1 MKYTSCI
8 HLEHGITFF
17 SNSVQICCIS
27 SHPGGGNIMQIS
39 DYHGEIIDWNK
50 IFENR
55 AQMRDGIK
63 NGIIPEKCSGCYY
76 LKEQEWNSENYID
89 EVLIGHFTHC
99 NCNCIY
105 CYTEKDK
112 KFFNNNKT
120 YNIYPVIKDMIE
132 KGVLSKNAT
141 VTFGGG
147 EPTILQEFEELVYLL
162 LDYDVYN
169 IRIHSDGIKYSPA
182 IEKGLKLG
190 KITLITSIDSG
201 SKEVYERIKQV
212 PCYDK
217 VWNNMAK
224 YSKTKNGLI
233 RTKYVLIPGI
243 NDSLSEVKNFL
254 KKTYESGIRN
264 IAFDIEDTWFKE
276 NRENIPQYIYVICD
290 FIFECFRQFNIDSC
304 ELYERASNLK
314 IDREN
319 RLKISPKNS

>member
-1 MKYTSCI
+1 
-8 HLEHGITFF
+8 
-17 SNSVQICCIS
+17 
-27 SHPGGGNIMQIS
+27 MQINN
-39 DYHGEIIDWNK
+39 YRGELIDWDE
-50 IFENR
+50 IFKNR
-55 AQMRDGIK
+55 AVMREGIK
-63 NGIIPEKCSGCYY
+63 NGVIPEKCSGCYY

-112 KFFNNNKT
+112 KFFNSNRT
-120 YNIYPVIKDMIE
+120 YNIYPVIKDMID

-190 KITLITSIDSG
+190 KITLITSLDSG
-201 SKEVYERIKQV
+201 SKEVYEKIKQV
-212 PCYDK
+212 PCCDK
-217 VWNNMAK
+217 VWQNMAK
-224 YSKTKNGLI
+224 YAKTKNGLI
-233 RTKYVLIPGI
+233 RTKYVLIPGV

-254 KKTYESGIRN
+254 KKTYEAGVRN

-276 NRENIPQYIYVICD
+276 HRDNIPQYIYVICD
-290 FIFECFRQFNIDSC
+290 FVFECYRQYNIDSC

-319 RLKISPKNS
+319 RLKLV

>member
-27 SHPGGGNIMQIS
+27 SHPGGGNIMQI
-39 DYHGEIIDWNK
+39 DNYKGELIDWDE
-50 IFENR
+50 IFKNR
-55 AQMRDGIK
+55 AVMRDGIR
-63 NGIIPEKCSGCYY
+63 NGIVPEKCTGCYY

-112 KFFNNNKT
+112 KFFNSNKT

-190 KITLITSIDSG
+190 KITLITSLDSG
-201 SKEVYERIKQV
+201 SKQTYERIKQV

-217 VWNNMAK
+217 VWQNMAK
-224 YSKTKNGLI
+224 YAQTKNGLI
-233 RTKYVLIPGI
+233 RTKYVLIPGV
-243 NDSLSEVKNFL
+243 NDSLSEVRNFL
-254 KKTYESGIRN
+254 KKTYESGVRN

-276 NRENIPQYIYVICD
+276 HRDNIPQYIYVICD
-290 FIFECFRQFNIDSC
+290 FVFECYGQFNIDSC

-319 RLKISPKNS
+319 RLKISSQNS

>member
-27 SHPGGGNIMQIS
+27 SHPGGGNIMQIEN
-39 DYHGEIIDWNK
+39 YHGEMINWDE
-50 IFENR
+50 IFQNRSKMREN
-55 AQMRDGIK
+55 IK
-63 NGIIPEKCSGCYY
+63 NGVVPDKCTGCYY
-76 LKEQEWNSENYID
+76 LKEQDWNSENYID

-112 KFFNNNKT
+112 KFFNANKT

-190 KITLITSIDSG
+190 KITLITSVDSS
-201 SKEVYERIKQV
+201 SKETYEKIKQV
-212 PCYDK
+212 PCHDK
-217 VWNNMAK
+217 VWQNLAK
-224 YSKTKNGLI
+224 YAKTKNGLI
-233 RTKYVLIPGI
+233 RTKYVLIPGV
-243 NDSLSEVKNFL
+243 NDSLSEVKNWM
-254 KKTYESGIRN
+254 KMTYEAGIKN

-276 NRENIPQYIYVICD
+276 HRDNIPQYVYVICD
-290 FIFECFRQFNIDSC
+290 FIFECYRQYNLDSC

-319 RLKISPKNS
+319 RLKNA

>member
-17 SNSVQICCIS
+17 LNSVQICCIS
-27 SHPGGGNIMQIS
+27 SHPGGGNIVQIEN
-39 DYHGEIIDWNK
+39 YNGELIDWDTLFKNRNK
-50 IFENR
+50 
-55 AQMRDGIK
+55 MREDIK
-63 NGIIPEKCSGCYY
+63 NGLIPEKCSGCYY
-76 LKEQEWNSENYID
+76 LEERDWNCDNYID

-105 CYTEKDK
+105 CYTDKDK
-112 KFFNNNKT
+112 KYFNSVNP

-141 VTFGGG
+141 ITFGGG
-147 EPTILQEFEELVYLL
+147 EPTILKEFEDLVHLL

-190 KITLITSIDSG
+190 KITLITSVDS
-201 SKEVYERIKQV
+201 SSRQIYEKV
-212 PCYDK
+212 KHVNAFDK
-217 VWNNMAK
+217 VWKNLENYA
-224 YSKTKNGLI
+224 KTKNGLI
-233 RTKYVLIPGI
+233 RTKYVLIPGV
-243 NDSLSEVKNFL
+243 NDSLHEVKNWM
-254 KKTYESGIRN
+254 KKTYDAGIRN
-264 IAFDIEDTWFKE
+264 IAFDIEDNWFKT
-276 NRENIPQYIYVICD
+276 NRNNIPQYIYVIFD
-290 FIFECFRQFNIDSC
+290 FVYKFYSQYKLESC

-319 RLKISPKNS
+319 KQKSDTES

>member
-27 SHPGGGNIMQIS
+27 SHPGGGNIMQIEN
-39 DYHGEIIDWNK
+39 YHGEMINWDE
-50 IFENR
+50 IFQNRSKMREN
-55 AQMRDGIK
+55 IK
-63 NGIIPEKCSGCYY
+63 NGIVPDKCTGCYY
-76 LKEQEWNSENYID
+76 LKEQDWNSENYID

-112 KFFNNNKT
+112 KFFNANKT

-190 KITLITSIDSG
+190 KITLITSVDSS
-201 SKEVYERIKQV
+201 SKETYEKIKQV
-212 PCYDK
+212 PCHDK
-217 VWNNMAK
+217 VWQNLAK
-224 YSKTKNGLI
+224 YAKTKNGLI
-233 RTKYVLIPGI
+233 RTKYVLIPGV
-243 NDSLSEVKNFL
+243 NDSLSEVKNWM
-254 KKTYESGIRN
+254 KMTYEAGIKN

-276 NRENIPQYIYVICD
+276 HRDNIPQYVYVICD
-290 FIFECFRQFNIDSC
+290 FIFECYKQYNLDSC

-319 RLKISPKNS
+319 RLKNA

>member
-1 MKYTSCI
+1 
-8 HLEHGITFF
+8 
-17 SNSVQICCIS
+17 
-27 SHPGGGNIMQIS
+27 MQIEN
-39 DYHGEIIDWNK
+39 YKGELINWDD

-55 AQMRDGIK
+55 AKMREDIK
-63 NGIIPEKCSGCYY
+63 NGIVPKKCTGCYY
-76 LKEQEWNSENYID
+76 LKEQDWNSENYID

-112 KFFNNNKT
+112 KFFNANKT

-132 KGVLSKNAT
+132 KGILSKNAT

-190 KITLITSIDSG
+190 KITLITSVDSS
-201 SKEVYERIKQV
+201 SKATYEKIKQV
-212 PCYDK
+212 PCHEK
-217 VWNNMAK
+217 VWQNLAK
-224 YSKTKNGLI
+224 YAKTKNGLI
-233 RTKYVLIPGI
+233 RTKYVLIPGV
-243 NDSLSEVKNFL
+243 NDSLSEVKNWM
-254 KKTYESGIRN
+254 KMTYEAGIKN
-264 IAFDIEDTWFKE
+264 IAFDIEDTWFKK
-276 NRENIPQYIYVICD
+276 NRYNITQYVYVICD
-290 FIFECFRQFNIDSC
+290 FIFECYRQYNLDSC

-314 IDREN
+314 IDREI
-319 RLKISPKNS
+319 RREMFCSDYR

>member
-27 SHPGGGNIMQIS
+27 SHPGGGNIMQIEN
-39 DYHGEIIDWNK
+39 YKGELIDWEE
-50 IFENR
+50 IFKNR
-55 AQMRDGIK
+55 AVMREGIK
-63 NGIIPEKCSGCYY
+63 NGIVPEKCTGCYY

-112 KFFNNNKT
+112 KFFNANKT
-120 YNIYPVIKDMIE
+120 YNIYPVIKDMID

-190 KITLITSIDSG
+190 KITLITSLDSG

-217 VWNNMAK
+217 VWQNMAK
-224 YSKTKNGLI
+224 YAKTKNGLI
-233 RTKYVLIPGI
+233 RKKYVLIPGG
-243 NDSLSEVKNFL
+243 NDSLAEIKNFM
-254 KKTYESGIRN
+254 KKTYDSGIRN

-276 NRENIPQYIYVICD
+276 HRENIPQYIYVIFD
-290 FIFECFRQFNIDSC
+290 FVYECFRQFNIDSC

-314 IDREN
+314 I
-319 RLKISPKNS
+319 LILSKIDFFIKT